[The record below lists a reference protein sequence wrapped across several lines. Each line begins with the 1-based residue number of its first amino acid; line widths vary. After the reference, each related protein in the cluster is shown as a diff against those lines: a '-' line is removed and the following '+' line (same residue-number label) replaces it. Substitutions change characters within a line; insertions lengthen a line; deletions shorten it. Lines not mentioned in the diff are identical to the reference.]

1 MSPWHFMGAKLAVAI
16 AVAVVVAVATA
27 TAKSIFPILC
37 KIYPFC

>member
-1 MSPWHFMGAKLAVAI
+1 MGAKLAVAI
-16 AVAVVVAVATA
+16 AVAVAVAVATA